1 MRGPSRAVVCGRSSG
16 GTRSTSAATL
26 RSSDASTGN
35 MVVRRPLAACLRSK
49 SSEGTAAYSLIL
61 GRHRLLPVLSDTSWS
76 GDQSGEARGTQQ
88 GCRCEGGGD
97 LGARLPDVG
106 GPHAYH
112 RGPSQHGAY
121 VGAVVEVVLRLEI
134 VHEQLP
140 LDGVLRELQEAR
152 GHLARAVPQRAVD
165 GARRLVL
172 REGLVRPLQ
181 ELGVLRGDGPL
192 DLQGR
197 REGM

>member
-1 MRGPSRAVVCGRSSG
+1 M
-16 GTRSTSAATL
+16 
-26 RSSDASTGN
+26 
-35 MVVRRPLAACLRSK
+35 
-49 SSEGTAAYSLIL
+49 
-61 GRHRLLPVLSDTSWS
+61 
-76 GDQSGEARGTQQ
+76 
-88 GCRCEGGGD
+88 
-97 LGARLPDVG
+97 
-106 GPHAYH
+106 
-112 RGPSQHGAY
+112 
-121 VGAVVEVVLRLEI
+121 
-134 VHEQLP
+134 
-140 LDGVLRELQEAR
+140 LRELQEAR